1 MTSYWLCPL
10 FELGGEAAYIDEVG
24 GERRVVV
31 GEVPLPAGAA
41 LVVVAEHPTQT
52 AHVLQGHA
60 VPAGGTSRCGFRIE
74 YTLLYNKKILCTMGG
89 LNAKSNLFQV
99 TLDRH
104 VHRK

>member
-74 YTLLYNKKILCTMGG
+74 YTCTMGG